1 MEAKEYIPISVWAT
15 EDRPRE
21 KLLQRGKSSLTNAE
35 LIAILIGSGS
45 RNQSAVELSQT
56 ILRFNKDSLSKLGR
70 VGVKDLMKFKGIGE
84 AKAISIVAALEI
96 GRRRQSEE
104 PLERKKISSSVASFD
119 ILSPIL
125 SDLNHEEFW
134 VVFLDRANKVI
145 STDRISLGGIHGTVV
160 DPKVVF
166 KLALDHKACGLILG
180 HNHPSGTL
188 NPSQADIQLTDK
200 LSSAGEFLEIRVL
213 DHIIVADNK
222 YYSFADNNKL

>member
-1 MEAKEYIPISVWAT
+1 METNEYTPINSWAT

-21 KLLQRGKSSLTNAE
+21 KLLQRGKASLTDAE

-45 RNQSAVELSQT
+45 RSQSAVELSQA
-56 ILRFNKDSLSKLGR
+56 ILKSNKSSLYQLGR
-70 VGVKDLMKFKGIGE
+70 IGVKELMKFKGIGE

-96 GRRRQSEE
+96 GRRRRMEE
-104 PLERKKISSSVASFD
+104 PLERTKIGTSLGSFD
-119 ILSPIL
+119 ILNPIL

-160 DPKVVF
+160 DPKIVF
-166 KLALDHKACGLILG
+166 KMALDHKACGIILG

-188 NPSQADIQLTDK
+188 SPSKSDIELTNR
-200 LSSAGEFLEIRVL
+200 LSKAGEFLEIRVL
-213 DHIIVADNK
+213 DHLIVAENK
-222 YYSFADNNKL
+222 YYSFADDNKL